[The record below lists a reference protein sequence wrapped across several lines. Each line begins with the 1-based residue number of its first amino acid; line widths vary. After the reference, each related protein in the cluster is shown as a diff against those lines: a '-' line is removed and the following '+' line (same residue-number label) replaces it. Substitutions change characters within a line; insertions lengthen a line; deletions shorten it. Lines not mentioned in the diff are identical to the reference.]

1 MGRTSGGS
9 NQVLRRDIFLAIE
22 KFVEDGVYT
31 QLIVYFSGHGILK
44 APGIELWLLSDA
56 GNDAAEAVNL
66 LEDAENARL
75 TGIPHVVFISDAC
88 RVTTVGMK
96 QSAIKGAN
104 IWPNTASPWDAETE
118 VDIYFATKP
127 GDPAHED
134 PPLAPARQGIFTRC
148 FLNLVKHPTP
158 EMVHQIVI
166 RQAPLSV
173 VTTRSLKP
181 VLERQVLKELQT
193 FGPPYRQKPQIRPE
207 SGTHPL
213 HIGITRTS
221 A

>member
-75 TGIPHVVFISDAC
+75 TGIPHVVFISD
-88 RVTTVGMK
+88 
-96 QSAIKGAN
+96 AN